1 VTFQP
6 PHPPATLDTV
16 GLIVK
21 PHLVG
26 VEPMITELSDWLV
39 ARGCRVIGEEAARHL
54 LPASIPALSKGDL
67 AEQADLVVVIG
78 GDGTM
83 ISAARIIGKRMIPV
97 LGINFGFLGYLTEY
111 TSETIYNALESVLD
125 GGYRLDIR
133 LKLEVAVIRD
143 GNEALRTDVINDFVI
158 TKTMLARL
166 LPIQCWING
175 QFVSTFHADG
185 LIVATPTGSTA
196 YSLSAGGPII
206 HPAMRSFVITPICP
220 HTLTNRPLVVPD
232 DCEIELRLTNVR
244 GNVDDVFLTLDG
256 QTGFVVT
263 PDDRVILRKS
273 DAVLALVEP
282 PNKDYFKLLRDKL
295 KWGAE

>member
-6 PHPPATLDTV
+6 PHPPATLNTV

-54 LPASIPALSKGDL
+54 LPALSKGDL